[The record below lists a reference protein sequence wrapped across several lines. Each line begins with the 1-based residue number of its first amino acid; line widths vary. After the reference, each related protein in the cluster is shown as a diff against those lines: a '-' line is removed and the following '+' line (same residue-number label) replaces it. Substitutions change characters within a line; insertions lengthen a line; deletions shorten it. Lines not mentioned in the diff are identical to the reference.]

1 MEKKRSAYDQKV
13 FDKAESPLA
22 KRLQQLVTNPS
33 ELKDYLGCSLQA
45 VNQYKQGTAFP
56 KVENLIKIAE
66 YYGISVDYLLGLTDI
81 PNLDNDLQS
90 IHRITGLSV
99 GAICKLSEFK
109 KNGEFPFI
117 NVISTMIEDRNAA
130 YFLAL
135 ICQYIA
141 LTEKEKSELIGI
153 EMNGVKAEFFKENL
167 INTLIQS
174 KIIENLPEIA
184 RVYKQQFDD
193 NPAKNIK
200 QIGGN

>member
-1 MEKKRSAYDQKV
+1 MDKKRSAYDTKV

-22 KRLQQLVTNPS
+22 KRLQELVSNPS

-109 KNGEFPFI
+109 QRGEISFV
-117 NVISTMIEDRNAA
+117 NVISTLVENRNAA

-141 LTEKEKSELIGI
+141 LSEREKDESVSI
-153 EMNGVKAEFFKENL
+153 EMNGVKAVFYKQNL
-167 INTLIQS
+167 INTLLQS
-174 KIIENLPEIA
+174 KMIENLPEIA
-184 RVYKQQFDD
+184 EEYKQQFGD
-193 NPAKNIK
+193 NPAENIK

>member
-1 MEKKRSAYDQKV
+1 MERKRSAYDPKV

-33 ELKDYLGCSLQA
+33 ALKDYLGCSLQA
-45 VNQYKQGTAFP
+45 LNQFKQGTAFP

-109 KNGEFPFI
+109 KNGENTFI

-135 ICQYIA
+135 ICQYIS
-141 LTEKEKSELIGI
+141 LSEKEKTEHITI
-153 EMNGVKAEFFKENL
+153 EMNGVTAEFFKENL
-167 INTLIQS
+167 VNTLLQS

-184 RVYKQQFDD
+184 RAYKQQFDD
-193 NPAKNIK
+193 NPAKKIK